1 MFAVIALTGRLLL
14 AHWPALVA
22 WFLAGILA
30 RYVAIEIAGFVGGY
44 TAVGGVLLLPL
55 GILARLVSFVAM
67 FLVLREGLPHLR
79 SLAPLPEGR
88 AERRREFVDALL
100 GAVLPFFLF
109 YAAWGYLGEDVA
121 AYLNRALEVQSGRLF
136 GSIFTGETVSTEGTV
151 DKLGF
156 EPLTIGLIVLAF
168 AGRWAFKRYREK
180 LPRWSAIGAVYL
192 EAVWVFLTVYLIAD
206 ALGAV
211 SDWVQTRQAIV
222 WLGELRAWLASQ
234 VAPLAWAWEAVEWFL
249 GEAGGILLLPLAWL
263 TIAGVIYGQAVT
275 AKAPELGGEVVERAR
290 ARYASVPA
298 RIRRRLRD
306 VWDDLVSRFHPIARA
321 LVLMWRAGPVLIG
334 GYVLLY
340 TIVLAVE
347 GALDL
352 ALMRLVGPHDLVMF
366 WTVASS
372 LLFLVVPVLVE
383 PLRISLIASGYD
395 AALTRLAP
403 ASGRDVEADEAGELV
418 DSGDI
423 DGEGSP
429 RVVGD
434 EEGRDEG
441 VGSDGVPIA

>member
-1 MFAVIALTGRLLL
+1 M
-14 AHWPALVA
+14 
-22 WFLAGILA
+22 
-30 RYVAIEIAGFVGGY
+30 
-44 TAVGGVLLLPL
+44 
-55 GILARLVSFVAM
+55 
-67 FLVLREGLPHLR
+67 
-79 SLAPLPEGR
+79 
-88 AERRREFVDALL
+88 
-100 GAVLPFFLF
+100 
-109 YAAWGYLGEDVA
+109 
-121 AYLNRALEVQSGRLF
+121 QSGRLF
-136 GSIFTGETVSTEGTV
+136 GSILTGEAVSTEGTV

-156 EPLTIGLIVLAF
+156 EPLTIALIVLAF

-298 RIRRRLRD
+298 RIRRRFRD
-306 VWDDLVSRFHPIARA
+306 VWDDLVSRFQPIARA

-340 TIVLAVE
+340 MIVLAVE
-347 GALDL
+347 GVLDL

-403 ASGRDVEADEAGELV
+403 PSGRDVEADEAGELV

-441 VGSDGVPIA
+441 VGSDGVRIA